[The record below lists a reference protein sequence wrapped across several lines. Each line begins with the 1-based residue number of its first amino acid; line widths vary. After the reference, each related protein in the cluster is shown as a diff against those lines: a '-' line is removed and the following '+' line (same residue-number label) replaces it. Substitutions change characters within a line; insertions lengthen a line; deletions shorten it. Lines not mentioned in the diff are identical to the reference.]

1 MNKIKNV
8 IYLGLFLGVLF
19 LIKFLVVDVAFIN
32 MPQDANI
39 WFSSGLILIILG
51 LFITEK
57 NFTSPVNVIV
67 NIITVLVI
75 LFMLNDKGEFRLW
88 GSLVYYC
95 VTVGVIAIISFML
108 VDEKKDKND
117 WTQKIAESTNIIA
130 SFLGS
135 SKFVFSIIFILSIF
149 NYFVFSLEESQEITQ
164 QQIAI
169 LCMLIFWGSMILI
182 EPIDRRL
189 IQPIIKR
196 FTKKIDNSL
205 IGSISAYQTPN
216 IVIVEQFPN
225 SPELEAGDLA
235 VIKTKNNKDGKI
247 QGNDN
252 LLSFIGFYDSN
263 SHRFLKFYFINSK
276 KISDIKKQTF
286 VYKVN
291 KIKEKELTET
301 IAKNDFYK
309 RKERMI
315 GFIHSGSDIDTIRIK
330 MIDEIDDAK
339 KLENGDLVSVSLYGQ
354 ETKYQIINAQTAIE
368 SIENSSDIGFKIITA
383 QQIGSWDAKEQKFVD
398 NSWVPVVNTPVYLEN
413 ESEKIKVIKKGCY
426 KVGYV
431 PKSGYPILLDLKD
444 SINHHIAIIGKTGT
458 GKSLMSAKIIEELT
472 ENDCKVIILE
482 VDQKNRQ
489 SLSMYIDKDKISSE
503 NVVWSFK
510 EKKRENS
517 SEKYNECSAKINFQ
531 SDDGKNIFIINWD
544 DNSEK
549 KDDGPLS
556 QADATAAVIMR
567 VLAYQMKNPNSRVC
581 IVMEEAYDFIPEN
594 TFGKQDF
601 GQPAVSR
608 ISQLVLKC
616 RKHNVGF
623 FIITQRTALVSK
635 TILNQCHTIIAL
647 QSFDETSRTF
657 LGSYVNQKYLDSMSI
672 LPSFRAMI
680 VGKGSSCDKPIV
692 VDFFD
697 PKIAEEEKRKKA
709 LVVYGQFKSTIINT

>member
-8 IYLGLFLGVLF
+8 IYLGLFLGALF

-95 VTVGVIAIISFML
+95 VTVGVIAVISFML

-117 WTQKIAESTNIIA
+117 WTQKLAESTNRIA

-205 IGSISAYQTPN
+205 VGAISAYQTPN

-225 SPELEAGDLA
+225 SPELKAGDLA
-235 VIKTKNNKDGKI
+235 IVKTKNNKNGKI
-247 QGNDN
+247 QEDDN

-263 SHRFLKFYFINSK
+263 SHRFLKFYSINSK
-276 KISDIKKQTF
+276 KISDIKKQNF

-291 KIKEKELTET
+291 EIEEKELTET
-301 IAKNDFYK
+301 ISKNDFYNK
-309 RKERMI
+309 KDKMI
-315 GFIHSGSDIDTIRIK
+315 GFVHSGSDIDTIKIR
-330 MIDEIDDAK
+330 MIDGVDDIK
-339 KLENGDLVSVSLYGQ
+339 KLENGDLVSVPFYGQ
-354 ETKYQIINAQTAIE
+354 ETKYQIINVQTAIE
-368 SIENSSDIGFKIITA
+368 NVENSSDIGFKIITA
-383 QQIGSWDAKEQKFVD
+383 QQIGFWDTKEQKFID

-413 ESEKIKVIKKGCY
+413 ESEKIKVTKKGCY

-431 PKSGYPILLDLKD
+431 PKSGYPILLDLNE
-444 SINHHIAIIGKTGT
+444 SINHHIAVIGKTGT
-458 GKSLMSAKIIEELT
+458 GKSLMSAKIIEKLT

-482 VDQKNRQ
+482 VDQENKQ
-489 SLSMYIDKDKISSE
+489 SLSRYIDKDKISLE
-503 NVVWSFK
+503 TVTWSHK

-517 SEKYNECSAKINFQ
+517 NDIYKEWSAKINLK
-531 SDDGKNIFIINWD
+531 SEDGKNVFIINWD
-544 DNSEK
+544 NDSGK

-556 QADATAAVIMR
+556 QADATAAIIMR
-567 VLAYQMKNPNSRVC
+567 LLAFQMENPENKIC
-581 IVMEEAYDFIPEN
+581 IVMEEAYDFIPES

-616 RKHNVGF
+616 RKHNIGF

-647 QSFDETSRTF
+647 QSFDETSKIF
-657 LGSYVNQKYLDSMSI
+657 LGSYINQRYLDSMSI

-697 PKIAEEEKRKKA
+697 PEIAKEK
-709 LVVYGQFKSTIINT
+709 QEKSLSVMC